1 MVVSTQTLTPREGH
15 PVSFS
20 HSACGP
26 SSPDACTAVNE
37 DAQATDISGLL
48 GMLASVTDPR
58 SPQGIQHALVFVLA
72 VCVVAMLAGAKNYRK
87 SPAMQR
93 TCPSPC

>member
-1 MVVSTQTLTPREGH
+1 MSV
-15 PVSFS
+15 S

-26 SSPDACTAVNE
+26 SSPDADATGNE
-37 DAQATDISGLL
+37 SAGNADISSLL

-72 VCVVAMLAGAKNYRK
+72 VCVVAMLAARRITGK
-87 SPAMQR
+87 SPVMQR